1 MEVDRRSANITIIAV
16 STMISLFVGI
26 IGILSFIQSAERRTT
41 QMEVRLEV
49 VGKQIEELKI
59 YMKQINY
66 RK

>member
-1 MEVDRRSANITIIAV
+1 
-16 STMISLFVGI
+16 MISLFVGI

-59 YMKQINY
+59 YMKQVNY
-66 RK
+66 RKWACFFVIIMVYWI